1 MNILKQIKRPQNS
14 NSILPSNTL
23 NKLSQITILSIMS
36 LFAGCNCNTYILESD
51 REAFCS
57 SEENEETTTDPELKT
72 KTDPKL
78 ETWQADT
85 SQTRI
90 CDRDETNVAKEL
102 KDIFN
107 GTCISSNNT
116 EATVQEEINGTK
128 IHCYHTTTPVCH
140 IVSPVKESANNICD
154 NAYSN
159 TEIYIYPNELIYTN
173 THTDGDTEV
182 TTATFKTMTSDITVN
197 NKCQTVDEGYHCHA
211 YNVEITRMKN
221 QTETTYCLSATSNTQ

>member
-1 MNILKQIKRPQNS
+1 MNILKQIKRSQNS

-23 NKLSQITILSIMS
+23 TKLSQITILSIMS

-51 REAFCS
+51 RKAFCS
-57 SEENEETTTDPELKT
+57 SEESTEEEKNEVTTT
-72 KTDPKL
+72 PKL

-85 SQTRI
+85 FESRI
-90 CDRDETNVAKEL
+90 CHVDETNVAEETRE
-102 KDIFN
+102 IFN
-107 GTCISSNNT
+107 GICISSNNT
-116 EATVQEEINGTK
+116 DATVKEEVNGAE

-140 IVSPVKESANNICD
+140 IVLPVKESANNICD

-159 TEIYIYPNELIYTN
+159 TEVYIYPSELIDTN
-173 THTDGDTEV
+173 TQTDDNTQI
-182 TTATFKTMTSDITVN
+182 TTAIFKTMTSDITVN